1 METDMTF
8 NSTISLADQYA
19 AAKAAA
25 DDAIAALDAIKAEIK
40 AAGIERHIGV
50 TCDVILALSE
60 QRRVDNTLL
69 QSFLSAEQI
78 EACKKAILV
87 ERITIRP
94 KGLK

>member
-1 METDMTF
+1 MSF

-25 DDAIAALDAIKAEIK
+25 DDAVAALDALKAQIKAS
-40 AAGIERHIGV
+40 GIERHIGV
-50 TCDVILALSE
+50 TCDVVLGLSE

-69 QSFLSAEQI
+69 KNLLSDEQI

-87 ERITIRP
+87 ERITIKP
-94 KGLK
+94 KGIK

>member
-1 METDMTF
+1 MSF
-8 NSTISLADQYA
+8 NSTITLADRYA
-19 AAKAAA
+19 AIKAAA
-25 DDAIAALDAIKAEIK
+25 DEAVAALDAIKAEIK

-50 TCDVILALSE
+50 TCDVVLALSE

-78 EACKKAILV
+78 EACKKPILV
-87 ERITIRP
+87 ERITIKP

>member
-1 METDMTF
+1 MSF

-25 DDAIAALDAIKAEIK
+25 DDAVAALDALKAQIKAS
-40 AAGIERHIGV
+40 GIERHIGV
-50 TCDVILALSE
+50 TCDVVLALSE

-69 QSFLSAEQI
+69 KNLLSDEQI

-87 ERITIRP
+87 ERITIKP
-94 KGLK
+94 KGIK

>member
-1 METDMTF
+1 MTF